1 MPMMPF
7 DFPTPTI
14 QPDSISE
21 YTPHTY
27 GQGAIRD
34 IILVRNGK
42 RLQSLES
49 DPFVTYDADADYSI
63 EAYTTDTTGRVHFH
77 VYDHND
83 NKVLVEQLQV
93 REKNE
98 SNEEGRLYLFG
109 WDDNVSAPFPWKD
122 VQRNHLLV
130 VTISAVDRRRF
141 DIDRVYLQF
150 S

>member
-1 MPMMPF
+1 MV
-7 DFPTPTI
+7 TI
-14 QPDSISE
+14 EPGSVSE
-21 YTPHTY
+21 YRPHTY

-34 IILVRNGK
+34 IILVRDGK

-49 DPFVTYDADADYSI
+49 DPFITYNADAKYSI
-63 EAYTTDTTGRVHFH
+63 EAYTTDTTSRVHFH

-83 NKVLVEQLQV
+83 NKVLVDQLVV
-93 REKNE
+93 REKND
-98 SNEEGRLYLFG
+98 SNKEGRLYLYG
-109 WDDNVSAPFPWKD
+109 WNDEAGAPFPWKD

-130 VTISAVDRRRF
+130 VTIAGVDKRRF